1 MVWERIKRLFTRRA
15 PVAPARVGSPQA
27 AEVPRAAPP
36 LRLVAPEAPPLGP
49 FDQFMALQGLEA
61 PTPVPLT
68 QEEVLEDAQLAA
80 AVMKHFFANKVAPTS
95 LPAIALQVINAVA
108 EPDVSLAALSRLIS
122 QDPAMSAGVL
132 KVANSPAYAGADEI
146 ATLRDAVTRMGL
158 TEVGRLSGT
167 LAARAL
173 FEPKLNPLFAA
184 FDSKWNEIFA
194 ESVVAARV
202 ATWLAMHVRNV
213 NGDQVFLAA
222 LLHDLGR
229 SVAVRS
235 LAAVG
240 GIDQADPRVDRV
252 IEQVHVEV
260 GAEVHELWGL
270 PRFTTLVALRH
281 HDLQLP
287 TGEYREIHVVR
298 LCSSLVQ
305 LRREPWRWAAV
316 RAEVDESCAALGID
330 AYVLRN
336 LDTQIRAEFEAV
348 ASLFQERPRRRTAV

>member
-1 MVWERIKRLFTRRA
+1 M
-15 PVAPARVGSPQA
+15 
-27 AEVPRAAPP
+27 
-36 LRLVAPEAPPLGP
+36 RLVTPPAVVLAP
-49 FDQFMALQGLEA
+49 FDQFMTLQGLEQ
-61 PTPVPLT
+61 PSPSPLT

-80 AVMKHFFANKVAPTS
+80 AVLKHFFSNKVAPTS
-95 LPAIALQVINAVA
+95 LPAVALQVINAVA
-108 EPDVSLAALSRLIS
+108 EPNVSLAALSRLIS
-122 QDPAMSAGVL
+122 HDPAMSAGVL

-146 ATLRDAVTRMGL
+146 GTLRDAVTRLGL
-158 TEVGRLSGT
+158 TEVSRVAGT

-173 FEPKLNPLFAA
+173 FEPKLNPEFAA

-194 ESVVAARV
+194 ESVVAARA

-235 LAAVG
+235 LASLG
-240 GIDQADPRVDRV
+240 GIDQNDPRVDRV
-252 IEQVHVEV
+252 IEQVHVEI
-260 GAEVHELWGL
+260 GAEVHELWSL

-281 HDLQLP
+281 HDLQLAA
-287 TGEYREIHVVR
+287 GEFREIHVVR

-305 LRREPWRWAAV
+305 LRREPWRWAMV

-330 AYVLRN
+330 AYVLRS
-336 LDTQIRAEFEAV
+336 LDTQLRSEFEVV
-348 ASLFQERPRRRTAV
+348 ASLFQERPRRRAAV